1 MTRSSF
7 LHPSARGDVAP
18 FIAMDVMRE
27 AHGLAAQG
35 RRILHLEVGQPGTKA
50 PLLARQAAARALE
63 DDKLGYTDALGRQAL
78 RERIARHYLDLY
90 GVSIA
95 PERVVITTGSSAGFI
110 LAFSGLFSAGDGII
124 LAEPGYPAYRN
135 LLKAF
140 DLPCLFVS
148 AKAENRFQPLPADLA
163 EVKRREPGARGL
175 LIASPAN
182 PTGCLLDRPALE
194 ALALECRAQSLV
206 LISDEIYHGLTY
218 DRPAVSALEVD
229 DNAIIINSFSKYFSM
244 TGWRIGWMIVPE
256 HMARPMERLAQNLF
270 ISAPTLSQIAALAAL
285 DAREECEANR
295 QAYARS
301 RAVLLDA
308 LSRSGFGPVAPADGG
323 FYLYVNTA
331 PLSNDSTE
339 LCRRLLHEGGI
350 AATPGHDF
358 DTMRGASSLRLSYAG
373 PEADMIEAAKIL
385 EAWR

>member
-1 MTRSSF
+1 
-7 LHPSARGDVAP
+7 VAP

-63 DDKLGYTDALGRQAL
+63 DDKIGYTDALGRQAL

-90 GVSIA
+90 GVTVS

-135 LLKAF
+135 LLQAF
-140 DLPCLFVS
+140 DLRGLFVS
-148 AKAENRFQPLPADLA
+148 AKAENRFQPVPADLA
-163 EVKRREPGARGL
+163 QIKRNDPSARGL

-194 ALALECRAQSLV
+194 ALALECRAQSLT

-218 DRPAVSALEVD
+218 ERPAVSALEVD
-229 DNAIIINSFSKYFSM
+229 DQAIIINSFSKYFSM

-256 HMARPMERLAQNLF
+256 YMARPMERLAQNLF
-270 ISAPTLSQIAALAAL
+270 ISAPTLSQIAALAAM
-285 DAREECEANR
+285 DASAECEANR

-373 PEADMIEAAKIL
+373 PESDMIEAAKIL